1 MAVGSICGSLV
12 MGYIVDKKGIIFSIH
27 CCIAYTVLIYII
39 AILVNEIHV
48 FGPLSYVFAFGHGVY
63 DALLHI
69 IKMNI
74 LGFEF
79 ESKITPFS
87 ACTSVQSLIVFAMT
101 LLHSIVKTKENFRI
115 YFAVCLTISIVAQMS
130 LLKFDFKSVKSI

>member
-12 MGYIVDKKGIIFSIH
+12 MGYIVDKKGIIFSIY
-27 CCIAYTVLIYII
+27 CCIAYTVLIFII
-39 AILVNEIHV
+39 AILVNEIHA
-48 FGPLSYVFAFGHGVY
+48 FGPLSYVFAFGFGVY
-63 DALLHI
+63 DAILLI

-87 ACTSVQSLIVFAMT
+87 A
-101 LLHSIVKTKENFRI
+101 
-115 YFAVCLTISIVAQMS
+115 
-130 LLKFDFKSVKSI
+130 